1 MRRSRHKLHYF
12 SVICEYNE
20 ADDPMNKG
28 CFWRS
33 LCKVSAKLNWISY
46 NRMFFPRSP
55 LIDGAT
61 RMRTTRWRVRV
72 FIECV
77 CDILRQAN
85 AFKHCSRMITYVLY
99 NIYKTTDARLIIFPI
114 GIAVGNDGL
123 FTFHISSHLRAY
135 IDAFYVQTTF
145 PSCLDRV

>member
-1 MRRSRHKLHYF
+1 MRNSNR
-12 SVICEYNE
+12 
-20 ADDPMNKG
+20 KG
-28 CFWRS
+28 EVKSTEFWQKI
-33 LCKVSAKLNWISY
+33 KVSFI
-46 NRMFFPRSP
+46 NRMFLPRSP

-72 FIECV
+72 SIECV

-85 AFKHCSRMITYVLY
+85 VFKHCSRIKTYVLY

-123 FTFHISSHLRAY
+123 FTLHISSHLRVY